1 MTMSINYYFHRI
13 PTCKHDVYNFVFP
26 QSAGK
31 VKKSMVGWIA
41 FIYRIIYI
49 IYMIIS
55 SLLVAVVV
63 VNVAGNGTKLPDVCN
78 L

>member
-1 MTMSINYYFHRI
+1 MTMGINYYVHRI

-41 FIYRIIYI
+41 FIYRIITVY
-49 IYMIIS
+49 YTS
-55 SLLVAVVV
+55 YRHY
-63 VNVAGNGTKLPDVCN
+63 
-78 L
+78 